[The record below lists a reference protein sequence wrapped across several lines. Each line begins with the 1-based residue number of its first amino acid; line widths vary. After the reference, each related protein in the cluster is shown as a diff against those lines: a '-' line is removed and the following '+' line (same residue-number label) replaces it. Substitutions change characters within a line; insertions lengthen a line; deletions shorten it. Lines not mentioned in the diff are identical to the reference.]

1 MCEKAV
7 NTRTY
12 SEPWEN
18 GCSRG
23 ACVTQLQ
30 LTRNPVA
37 EITTFHHPFL
47 EQRSE
52 WLGPKS
58 WDQLRRK
65 TRKTRVPTC
74 RRTETS

>member
-30 LTRNPVA
+30 FTPNPVA
-37 EITTFHHPFL
+37 EITTFIIPFWSNAL
-47 EQRSE
+47 NGWAQNT
-52 WLGPKS
+52 